1 MIQSCDKIEY
11 RNKNAINY
19 DKIDIARNINKK
31 SNKHDL
37 NYKIMKNFRVL
48 SSVLASALMMT
59 VMSCSSSDDLNGGG
73 PDNANDKSYL
83 AIRINNVGSVAGSR
97 AAGDYSDGTADENHI
112 ESVRFYFFNS
122 DGTPYIL
129 KNDGKST
136 GKNWLE
142 KNSDLNTE
150 NKQNPNVSMI
160 SNPLLVIEGNTGASP
175 AVMIAVINPNSLD
188 GDKLGDGAKTLDD
201 VKRTSI
207 FSRFYTTGNK
217 NFVMSNSVYVA
228 NGVEKCAS
236 IVTGFV
242 ATTADAAKSKPVDLY
257 VERVVAKVQPTIDAT
272 YTADDGRK
280 WTKIDGKDA
289 IKVGVYGTN
298 DIYAV
303 VDGWGVADENG
314 KAELVKQVNTA
325 WNDENLGISV
335 WTSPDYHRCFWTSS
349 VAFAAGTGAEGNAP
363 VNHSYKDFAARKL
376 TDCAYTL
383 PNAPTS
389 VNADP
394 YASTLTKMVL
404 ATHLVYKDGENYKP
418 AEICQYRG
426 QEYLHVNDVKTEVA
440 NNFADYYIKKGDTR
454 TKLQSSDIEF
464 TTDVTGI
471 KDYQVVA
478 TLRTLAAGESL
489 QKKTGTTEEASSYTD
504 VPKETFQNL
513 MNEEPAQIRKDG
525 KAYYFIPIRHLGTD
539 PKKLGY
545 YGIVR
550 NHVYSINIQNMYGF
564 GTPVFDPSKVIDPT
578 IPSNDATYL
587 AARINVLSWRVV
599 KYNADLDKTK

>member
-1 MIQSCDKIEY
+1 M
-11 RNKNAINY
+11 
-19 DKIDIARNINKK
+19 KK
-31 SNKHDL
+31 
-37 NYKIMKNFRVL
+37 FRVL

-73 PDNANDKSYL
+73 ADANDKSYL

-97 AAGDYSDGTADENHI
+97 AASDYADGTPDENYI
-112 ESVRFYFFNS
+112 KSVRFYFFNS
-122 DGTPYIL
+122 DGTPYML
-129 KNDGKST
+129 KKNGQST
-136 GKNWLE
+136 GVNWLE
-142 KNSDLNTE
+142 KTDELNTTD
-150 NKQNPNVSMI
+150 KQNPNVSMI

-175 AVMIAVINPNSLD
+175 AAMIAVINPTSLD
-188 GDKLGDGAKTLDD
+188 GDKLGNGAKTLDD
-201 VKRTSI
+201 VKRSSI
-207 FSRFYTTGNK
+207 YSTFYATGNK

-228 NGVEKCAS
+228 NGVEKCTS
-236 IVTGFV
+236 VVTGHV
-242 ATTADAAKSKPVDLY
+242 ATTADAAKNSPVDLY

-272 YTADDGRK
+272 YTAADGRK
-280 WTKIDGKDA
+280 WIEIDGKDA
-289 IKVGVYGTN
+289 IKVGTYATN

-314 KAELVKQVNTA
+314 KAELVKQVKTT
-325 WNDENLGISV
+325 WNDTNLGINV

-349 VAFAAGTGAEGNAP
+349 VAFAAGTEANAP
-363 VNHSYKDFAARKL
+363 VNHSYNDYAARKL

-389 VNADP
+389 VDTDP

-404 ATHLVYKDGENYKP
+404 AAHLVYKDGTVYKN

-426 QEYLHVNDVKTEVA
+426 QQYLHIDDLKKEVA
-440 NNFADYYIKKGDTR
+440 NNFADYYIKKNDGTR
-454 TKLQSSDIEF
+454 TKLQASDIEF
-464 TTDVTGI
+464 TTQAVDI

-478 TLRTLAAGESL
+478 TLRTLAADESL
-489 QKKTGTTEEASSYTD
+489 QKKTGTTEDESSYTD
-504 VPKETFQNL
+504 VTKEALQTL
-513 MNEEPAQIRKDG
+513 MNAEPAQIRKDG

-539 PKKLGY
+539 KTKVGY

-550 NHVYSINIQNMYGF
+550 NHVYSINIQNMFGF
-564 GTPVFDPSKVIDPT
+564 GTPVYDPAKTIDPT

>member
-1 MIQSCDKIEY
+1 M
-11 RNKNAINY
+11 
-19 DKIDIARNINKK
+19 KK
-31 SNKHDL
+31 
-37 NYKIMKNFRVL
+37 FRVL
-48 SSVLASALMMT
+48 SSVRASALMMT
-59 VMSCSSSDDLNGGG
+59 VMSCSSSDDLKGGG
-73 PDNANDKSYL
+73 ADANDKSYL

-129 KNDGKST
+129 KNNGQST

-207 FSRFYTTGNK
+207 FSQFYTTDNK
-217 NFVMSNSVYVA
+217 NFVMSNSVYVD

-236 IVTGFV
+236 IVTGHV
-242 ATTADAAKSKPVDLY
+242 ATDAATAKGNPVNLY
-257 VERVVAKVQPTIDAT
+257 VERVVAKVQPTINTGYKAT
-272 YTADDGRK
+272 DGRT
-280 WTKIDGKDA
+280 WIKIDGKDA
-289 IKVGVYGTN
+289 MKVGVYGTN

-314 KAELVKQVNTA
+314 KAELVKQVNTG
-325 WNDENLGISV
+325 WNDANLGINV

-349 VAFAAGTGAEGNAP
+349 VAFAVGGNAP
-363 VNHSYKDFAARKL
+363 VNHSYNDYAKRKL
-376 TDCAYTL
+376 TTCAYTL
-383 PNAPTS
+383 PNAPTEIES
-389 VNADP
+389 DP
-394 YASTLTKMVL
+394 YASTLTKMLL
-404 ATHLVYKDGENYKP
+404 ATHLVYKDGEDYKT

-426 QEYLHVNDVKTEVA
+426 QEYLHINDVKAEVA
-440 NNFADYYIKKGDTR
+440 KNFDAYYIKKGETR
-454 TKLQSSDIEF
+454 TKLQPSDIEF
-464 TTDVTGI
+464 TTKAAGI

-478 TLRTLAAGESL
+478 TLRTLNTGETL
-489 QKKTGTTEEASSYTD
+489 QKKVGTTEEASSSYTD
-504 VPKETFQNL
+504 VTKDDLQQL
-513 MNEEPAQIRKDG
+513 MNAEPAQIRKDG

-539 PKKLGY
+539 PKKVGY

-564 GTPVFDPSKVIDPT
+564 GTPVYDPDKVIDPT

>member
-1 MIQSCDKIEY
+1 MILSCDKIEY

-83 AIRINNVGSVAGSR
+83 SIRINNVGSVAGSR

-207 FSRFYTTGNK
+207 FSQFYTTGNK

-363 VNHSYKDFAARKL
+363 VNHSYNDFAARQL

-404 ATHLVYKDGENYKP
+404 ATHLVYKDGADYKP

-440 NNFADYYIKKGDTR
+440 NNFADYYIRKGDTR
-454 TKLQSSDIEF
+454 TKLQRSDIEF
-464 TTDVTGI
+464 TTKADGI

-478 TLRTLAAGESL
+478 TLRSLAADETL
-489 QKKTGTTEEASSYTD
+489 QKKTGTTEEASSYQD
-504 VPKETFQNL
+504 VTKETFQNS

>member
-1 MIQSCDKIEY
+1 M
-11 RNKNAINY
+11 
-19 DKIDIARNINKK
+19 KK
-31 SNKHDL
+31 
-37 NYKIMKNFRVL
+37 FRVL

-59 VMSCSSSDDLNGGG
+59 VMSCSSSDDLNDGGA
-73 PDNANDKSYL
+73 DANDKSYL

-97 AAGDYSDGTADENHI
+97 AASDYADGTADENHI

-129 KNDGKST
+129 KNNGQST

-142 KNSDLNTE
+142 KSSDLNTE

-207 FSRFYTTGNK
+207 FSQFYATGNK
-217 NFVMSNSVYVA
+217 DFVMSNSVYVA

-236 IVTGFV
+236 IVTGHV
-242 ATTADAAKSKPVDLY
+242 ATTAEAAKTSPVDLY

-272 YTADDGRK
+272 YTATDGRK
-280 WTKIDGKDA
+280 WTKINGQDA
-289 IKVGVYGTN
+289 MKVGVYGTN

-349 VAFAAGTGAEGNAP
+349 VAFAAGNGAEGNAP
-363 VNHSYKDFAARKL
+363 VNHTYADYAKRKL

-404 ATHLVYKDGENYKP
+404 AAHLVYKDGEDYKT

-426 QEYLHVNDVKTEVA
+426 QEYLHIADVKTEVA

-454 TKLQSSDIEF
+454 TKLQPSDIEF
-464 TTDVTGI
+464 TTKVTGI

-478 TLRTLAAGESL
+478 TLRTLAADESL
-489 QKKTGTTEEASSYTD
+489 QKKEGNTEEASSFKD
-504 VPKETFQNL
+504 VTKEDLQNS
-513 MNEEPAQIRKDG
+513 MNAEPAQIRKDG

-539 PKKLGY
+539 PTKVGY

-564 GTPVFDPSKVIDPT
+564 GTPVYDPTKVIDPT

>member
-1 MIQSCDKIEY
+1 M
-11 RNKNAINY
+11 
-19 DKIDIARNINKK
+19 KK
-31 SNKHDL
+31 
-37 NYKIMKNFRVL
+37 FRVL

-73 PDNANDKSYL
+73 ADANDKSYL

-97 AAGDYSDGTADENHI
+97 AAGDYADGTADENYI
-112 ESVRFYFFNS
+112 KSVRFYFFNS
-122 DGTPYIL
+122 DGTPYML
-129 KNDGKST
+129 KKNGQST
-136 GKNWLE
+136 GVNWLE
-142 KNSDLNTE
+142 MTDELNTTD
-150 NKQNPNVSMI
+150 KQNPNVSMI

-175 AVMIAVINPNSLD
+175 AAMIAVINPTSLD
-188 GDKLGDGAKTLDD
+188 GDKLGNGAKTLDD
-201 VKRTSI
+201 VKRSSI
-207 FSRFYTTGNK
+207 YSTFYATGNK

-228 NGVEKCAS
+228 NGEEKCTS
-236 IVTGFV
+236 VVTGHV
-242 ATTADAAKSKPVDLY
+242 ATTADAAKNSPVDLY

-272 YTADDGRK
+272 YTAADGRK
-280 WTKIDGKDA
+280 WIEIDGKDA
-289 IKVGVYGTN
+289 IKVGTYATN

-314 KAELVKQVNTA
+314 KAELVKQVKTT
-325 WNDENLGISV
+325 WNDTNLGINV

-349 VAFAAGTGAEGNAP
+349 VAFAAGTEANAP
-363 VNHSYKDFAARKL
+363 VNHSYNDYAARKL

-389 VNADP
+389 VDTDP

-404 ATHLVYKDGENYKP
+404 AAHLVYKDGTVYKN

-426 QEYLHVNDVKTEVA
+426 QQYLHIDDLKKEVA
-440 NNFADYYIKKGDTR
+440 NNFADYYIKKNDGTR
-454 TKLQSSDIEF
+454 TKLQASDIEF
-464 TTDVTGI
+464 TTQAVDI

-478 TLRTLAAGESL
+478 TLRTLAADESL
-489 QKKTGTTEEASSYTD
+489 QQKTGTTEDESSYTA
-504 VPKETFQNL
+504 VTKEALQTL
-513 MNEEPAQIRKDG
+513 MNAEPAQIRKDG
-525 KAYYFIPIRHLGTD
+525 KAYYFIPIRHLGKDKT
-539 PKKLGY
+539 KVGY

-550 NHVYSINIQNMYGF
+550 NHVYSINIQNMFGF
-564 GTPVFDPSKVIDPT
+564 GTPVYDPAKTIDPT

>member
-1 MIQSCDKIEY
+1 M
-11 RNKNAINY
+11 
-19 DKIDIARNINKK
+19 KK
-31 SNKHDL
+31 FT
-37 NYKIMKNFRVL
+37 ML
-48 SSVLASALMMT
+48 SSVLASALMLTM
-59 VMSCSSSDDLNGGG
+59 MSCSSSDDLNGGG
-73 PDNANDKSYL
+73 ADANDKSYL

-97 AAGDYSDGTADENHI
+97 AADDYAVGTADENHI

-129 KNDGKST
+129 KNDGQST

-142 KNSDLNTE
+142 KSDDLNTG
-150 NKQNPNVSMI
+150 NKDNPNVSMI

-175 AVMIAVINPNSLD
+175 AVMIAVINPKTLD
-188 GDKLGDGAKTLDD
+188 GDKFGDGAKTLDE

-207 FSRFYTTGNK
+207 FSQFYTTDNK
-217 NFVMSNSVYVA
+217 NFVMSNSTFVA

-236 IVTGFV
+236 VVTGHV
-242 ATTADAAKSKPVDLY
+242 ATDAKKATDNPVDLY

-272 YTADDGRK
+272 YATADGRK
-280 WTKIDGKDA
+280 WEKINGQDA
-289 IKVGVYGTN
+289 MKVGVYGNN

-303 VDGWGVADENG
+303 VDGWGVADEDG
-314 KAELVKQVNTA
+314 KAELVKQVDTK
-325 WNDENLGISV
+325 WNDEYLGISV
-335 WTSPDYHRCFWTSS
+335 WTSPDYNRCFWTSS
-349 VAFAAGTGAEGNAP
+349 VAFAAGTGAEGNVP
-363 VNHSYKDFAARKL
+363 VNHSYNDFANHKL

-404 ATHLVYKDGENYKP
+404 ATHLVYKDGADYKN

-426 QEYLHVNDVKTEVA
+426 QQYLHVEDVKTAVA

-454 TKLQSSDIEF
+454 TKLQPSDIDF
-464 TTDVTGI
+464 TTKATGI

-478 TLRTLAAGESL
+478 TLRTLAADETL

-504 VPKETFQNL
+504 VTNFQNL
-513 MNEEPAQIRKDG
+513 MNKETAQIRKDG

-539 PKKLGY
+539 PTKVGY

-564 GTPVFDPSKVIDPT
+564 GTPVYDPDKTIDPT

>member
-1 MIQSCDKIEY
+1 M
-11 RNKNAINY
+11 
-19 DKIDIARNINKK
+19 KK
-31 SNKHDL
+31 FT
-37 NYKIMKNFRVL
+37 ML
-48 SSVLASALMMT
+48 SSVLASALMLT
-59 VMSCSSSDDLNGGG
+59 VASCSSSDELNGGG
-73 PDNANDKSYL
+73 ADNANDKSYL
-83 AIRINNVGSVAGSR
+83 AIRINNVGSASGSR
-97 AAGDYSDGTADENHI
+97 AESDYEAGTADENHI

-122 DGTPYIL
+122 DGTPYML
-129 KNDGKST
+129 KNAGQST
-136 GKNWLE
+136 GKNWLD
-142 KNSDLNTE
+142 KSDDLNTE

-207 FSRFYTTGNK
+207 FSQFYTTGNK
-217 NFVMSNSVYVA
+217 NFVMSNSVFVA

-236 IVTGFV
+236 IVTGHV
-242 ATTADAAKSKPVDLY
+242 ATTADKARINPVDLY
-257 VERVVAKVQPTIDAT
+257 VERVVAKVQPTIDAN
-272 YTADDGRK
+272 YTATDGRK
-280 WTKIDGKDA
+280 WTKINGQDA
-289 IKVGVYGTN
+289 MKVGVYGTN

-314 KAELVKQVNTA
+314 KAELVKQVDTK
-325 WNDENLGISV
+325 WNDEYLGISV
-335 WTSPDYHRCFWTSS
+335 WTSPDYNRCFWTSS
-349 VAFAAGTGAEGNAP
+349 VAFAAGSAAEGNAP
-363 VNHSYKDFAARKL
+363 VNHTYADYAKRKL

-404 ATHLVYKDGENYKP
+404 ATHLVYKDGEDYKP

-426 QEYLHVNDVKTEVA
+426 QEYLHVDDVKTAVA

-454 TKLQSSDIEF
+454 TKLKPSDIEF
-464 TTDVTGI
+464 TTKATGI

-478 TLRTLAAGESL
+478 TLRTLAADETL
-489 QKKTGTTEEASSYTD
+489 QKKTGATEEASSYTD
-504 VPKETFQNL
+504 VNKDDFQKL
-513 MNEEPAQIRKDG
+513 MNAEPAQIRKDG

-539 PKKLGY
+539 PTKVGY

-550 NHVYSINIQNMYGF
+550 NHVYRINIQNMFGF
-564 GTPVFDPSKVIDPT
+564 GTPVYDPDKTIDPT

>member
-1 MIQSCDKIEY
+1 M
-11 RNKNAINY
+11 
-19 DKIDIARNINKK
+19 KK
-31 SNKHDL
+31 
-37 NYKIMKNFRVL
+37 FRVL

-73 PDNANDKSYL
+73 ADANDKSYL

-97 AAGDYSDGTADENHI
+97 ATTAEYENGTADENHI

-129 KNDGKST
+129 KKDGQST

-142 KNSDLNTE
+142 KSSDLNTE

-207 FSRFYTTGNK
+207 FSQFYATGNK
-217 NFVMSNSVYVA
+217 DFVMSNSVYVA

-257 VERVVAKVQPTIDAT
+257 VERVVAKVQPTIDANYAAT
-272 YTADDGRK
+272 DGRK
-280 WTKIDGKDA
+280 WTKIGGKDA
-289 IKVGVYGTN
+289 MKVGVYGTN

-303 VDGWGVADENG
+303 VDGWGVADEDG
-314 KAELVKQVNTA
+314 KAELVKQVDTK

-363 VNHSYKDFAARKL
+363 VNHSYNDYANRQL
-376 TDCAYTL
+376 TACAYTL
-383 PNAPTS
+383 PNAPTT
-389 VNADP
+389 VAPDP

-404 ATHLVYKDGENYKP
+404 ATHLVYKDGADYKP

-426 QEYLHVNDVKTEVA
+426 QEYLHIEDVKTEVA
-440 NNFADYYIKKGDTR
+440 NNFAEYYIKKGDTR
-454 TKLQSSDIEF
+454 TKLQPSDIEF
-464 TTDVTGI
+464 TTKAPNI

-478 TLRTLAAGESL
+478 TLRTLAADETL
-489 QKKTGTTEEASSYTD
+489 QKKTGTTEDASSFKNVT
-504 VPKETFQNL
+504 KEDFQNS
-513 MNEEPAQIRKDG
+513 MNAEPAQIRKGG

-539 PKKLGY
+539 PKKPGY

-564 GTPVFDPSKVIDPT
+564 GTPVYDPDKIIDPT

>member
-1 MIQSCDKIEY
+1 M
-11 RNKNAINY
+11 
-19 DKIDIARNINKK
+19 KK
-31 SNKHDL
+31 
-37 NYKIMKNFRVL
+37 FRVL

-59 VMSCSSSDDLNGGG
+59 VMSCSSSDDLNDGGA
-73 PDNANDKSYL
+73 DANDKSYL

-97 AAGDYSDGTADENHI
+97 AAAGDYSDGTADENHI

-207 FSRFYTTGNK
+207 FSKFYTTGNK

-289 IKVGVYGTN
+289 IKVGVYGIN

-314 KAELVKQVNTA
+314 KAELVKQVNTS

-335 WTSPDYHRCFWTSS
+335 WTSSDYHRCFWTSS

-363 VNHSYKDFAARKL
+363 VNHSYNDFAARKL

-404 ATHLVYKDGENYKP
+404 ATHLVYKDGADYKP

-426 QEYLHVNDVKTEVA
+426 QEYLHVEDVKTEVA

-464 TTDVTGI
+464 TTKAVSI

-478 TLRTLAAGESL
+478 TLRSLAADETL
-489 QKKTGTTEEASSYTD
+489 QKKTGTTEDASSYTD
-504 VPKETFQNL
+504 VTKETLQAE
-513 MNEEPAQIRKDG
+513 MNNEPAQIRKDG

>member
-1 MIQSCDKIEY
+1 M
-11 RNKNAINY
+11 
-19 DKIDIARNINKK
+19 KK
-31 SNKHDL
+31 
-37 NYKIMKNFRVL
+37 FRVL

-83 AIRINNVGSVAGSR
+83 AIRINNVGSASGSR
-97 AAGDYSDGTADENHI
+97 AESDYEAGTADENYI
-112 ESVRFYFFNS
+112 ESVRFYFFHA
-122 DGTPYIL
+122 DGTPYML
-129 KNDGKST
+129 KNAGQST

-150 NKQNPNVSMI
+150 NKENPNVSMI

-201 VKRTSI
+201 VKRSAV
-207 FSRFYTTGNK
+207 FSKFYTTGNK
-217 NFVMSNSVYVA
+217 NFVMSNSVFVA

-236 IVTGFV
+236 VVTGHV
-242 ATTADAAKSKPVDLY
+242 ATTADEAKKKPVEMF
-257 VERVVAKVQPTIDAT
+257 VERVVAKVQPTINAN
-272 YTADDGRK
+272 YTATDGRK

-289 IKVGVYGTN
+289 MKVGVYGTN

-303 VDGWGVADENG
+303 VDGWGVADEDG
-314 KAELVKQVNTA
+314 KAELVKQVNTT
-325 WNDENLGISV
+325 WNDENLGIRV

-349 VAFAAGTGAEGNAP
+349 VAFAAGTGAEGNPP
-363 VNHSYKDFAARKL
+363 VNHSYNDYAARKL

-383 PNAPTS
+383 PNAPIT
-389 VNADP
+389 VDLDP

-404 ATHLVYKDGENYKP
+404 VTHLVYKDGTDYKK

-426 QEYLHVNDVKTEVA
+426 QEYLHVDDVKTEVA
-440 NNFADYYIKKGDTR
+440 NSFADYYIKKGDTR
-454 TKLQSSDIEF
+454 IKLQPSDIDF
-464 TTDVTGI
+464 TTTATGI

-478 TLRTLAAGESL
+478 TLRTLAGDESL
-489 QKKTGTTEEASSYTD
+489 QKKTGTTEDASSYTD
-504 VPKETFQNL
+504 VTKEALQAE
-513 MNEEPAQIRKDG
+513 MNKEPAQIRKNG
-525 KAYYFIPIRHLGTD
+525 MAYYFIPIRHLGTD
-539 PKKLGY
+539 STKVGY

-550 NHVYSINIQNMYGF
+550 NHVYSINIQNMFGF
-564 GTPVFDPSKVIDPT
+564 GTPVYDPNKVIDPT

-599 KYNADLDKTK
+599 KYDADLDKTK

>member
-1 MIQSCDKIEY
+1 M
-11 RNKNAINY
+11 
-19 DKIDIARNINKK
+19 KK
-31 SNKHDL
+31 
-37 NYKIMKNFRVL
+37 FRVL

-73 PDNANDKSYL
+73 ADANDKSYL

-97 AAGDYSDGTADENHI
+97 AAAGDYSDGTADENHI

-129 KNDGKST
+129 KNNGQST

-175 AVMIAVINPNSLD
+175 AAMIAVINPNSLD

-207 FSRFYTTGNK
+207 YSQFYTTGNK
-217 NFVMSNSVYVA
+217 NFVMSNSVYVD

-236 IVTGFV
+236 IVTGHV
-242 ATTADAAKSKPVDLY
+242 ATDAAKAKNNPVDLF
-257 VERVVAKVQPTIDAT
+257 VERVVAKVQPTIDAN
-272 YTADDGRK
+272 YTASDGRK
-280 WTKIDGKDA
+280 WIKIGGKDA
-289 IKVGVYGTN
+289 MKVGVYGTN

-314 KAELVKQVNTA
+314 KAELVKQVNTG
-325 WNDENLGISV
+325 WNDANLGINV
-335 WTSPDYHRCFWTSS
+335 WTSPNYHRCFWTSS
-349 VAFAAGTGAEGNAP
+349 VAFAVGGNAP
-363 VNHSYKDFAARKL
+363 VNHSYNDYAKRQL
-376 TDCAYTL
+376 TTCAYTL
-383 PNAPTS
+383 PNAPTEIES
-389 VNADP
+389 DP
-394 YASTLTKMVL
+394 YASTLTKMLLV
-404 ATHLVYKDGENYKP
+404 THLVYKDGADYKP

-426 QEYLHVNDVKTEVA
+426 QEYLHINDVKAEVA
-440 NNFADYYIKKGDTR
+440 KNFDAYYIKKGETR
-454 TKLQSSDIEF
+454 TKLQPSDIEF
-464 TTDVTGI
+464 TTKAGI
-471 KDYQVVA
+471 KDYLVVA
-478 TLRTLAAGESL
+478 TLRSLAADESL
-489 QKKTGTTEEASSYTD
+489 QKKVGTTEEASSYTD
-504 VPKETFQNL
+504 VTKDDLQQL
-513 MNEEPAQIRKDG
+513 MNAEPAQIRKDG

-539 PKKLGY
+539 PTKVGY

>member
-1 MIQSCDKIEY
+1 M
-11 RNKNAINY
+11 
-19 DKIDIARNINKK
+19 KK
-31 SNKHDL
+31 FT
-37 NYKIMKNFRVL
+37 ML
-48 SSVLASALMMT
+48 SSVLASALMLT
-59 VMSCSSSDDLNGGG
+59 VASCSSEDVAGGDAQNGKG
-73 PDNANDKSYL
+73 ATSYL
-83 AIRINNVGSVAGSR
+83 AIRINNVGSASGSR
-97 AAGDYSDGTADENHI
+97 AESDYEAGTADENHI

-122 DGTPYIL
+122 DGTPYML
-129 KNDGKST
+129 KNAGQSK
-136 GKNWLE
+136 GKNWLD
-142 KNSDLNTE
+142 KSDDLNTE

-188 GDKLGDGAKTLDD
+188 GDKLGNGAKTLDD
-201 VKRTSI
+201 VKRSSI
-207 FSRFYTTGNK
+207 FSQFYTTGNK
-217 NFVMSNSVYVA
+217 NFVMSNSVFVA

-236 IVTGFV
+236 IVTGHV
-242 ATTADAAKSKPVDLY
+242 ATTADKARTNPVDLY
-257 VERVVAKVQPTIDAT
+257 VERVVAKVQPTIDAN
-272 YTADDGRK
+272 YTATDGRK
-280 WTKIDGKDA
+280 WTKIGGKDA

-314 KAELVKQVNTA
+314 KAELVKQVNTS

-349 VAFAAGTGAEGNAP
+349 VAFAAGGADGNIP
-363 VNHSYKDFAARKL
+363 VNHTYNDYAARKL

-383 PNAPTS
+383 PNVPTS

-404 ATHLVYKDGENYKP
+404 ATHLVYKDGEDYKP
-418 AEICQYRG
+418 AEICRYRG
-426 QEYLHVNDVKTEVA
+426 QQYLHVEDVKTEVA

-454 TKLQSSDIEF
+454 TKLKPSDIDF
-464 TTDVTGI
+464 TTKATDI

-478 TLRTLAAGESL
+478 TLRTLAADETL
-489 QKKTGTTEEASSYTD
+489 QKKTGATEEASSYTD
-504 VPKETFQNL
+504 VNKDDFQKL
-513 MNEEPAQIRKDG
+513 MNAEPAQIRKDG

-539 PKKLGY
+539 PKKVGY

-550 NHVYSINIQNMYGF
+550 NHVYSINIQNMFGF
-564 GTPVFDPSKVIDPT
+564 GTPVYAPSKVIDPT

-599 KYNADLDKTK
+599 KYPADLDKTK

>member
-1 MIQSCDKIEY
+1 M
-11 RNKNAINY
+11 
-19 DKIDIARNINKK
+19 KK
-31 SNKHDL
+31 FT
-37 NYKIMKNFRVL
+37 ML
-48 SSVLASALMMT
+48 SFVLASALMMT
-59 VMSCSSSDDLNGGG
+59 MMSCSSSDDLNGGG
-73 PDNANDKSYL
+73 ADANDKSYL

-97 AAGDYSDGTADENHI
+97 AADDYAVGTADENHI

-129 KNDGKST
+129 KNDGQST

-142 KNSDLNTE
+142 KSDDLNTG
-150 NKQNPNVSMI
+150 NKDNPNVSMI

-175 AVMIAVINPNSLD
+175 AVMIAVINPKSLD
-188 GDKLGDGAKTLDD
+188 GDQLGDGAKTLDD

-207 FSRFYTTGNK
+207 FSKFYATGNK
-217 NFVMSNSVYVA
+217 NFVMSNSTFVA

-236 IVTGFV
+236 VVTGHV
-242 ATTADAAKSKPVDLY
+242 ATDAVAATGNPVDLY

-272 YTADDGRK
+272 YATADGRK
-280 WTKIDGKDA
+280 WEKINGQDA
-289 IKVGVYGTN
+289 MKVGVYGAN

-314 KAELVKQVNTA
+314 KAELVKQVDTK
-325 WNDENLGISV
+325 WNDEYLGISV
-335 WTSPDYHRCFWTSS
+335 WTSPDYNRCFWTSS
-349 VAFAAGTGAEGNAP
+349 VAFAAGTGAEGNVP
-363 VNHSYKDFAARKL
+363 VNHPYKDFAARKL

-389 VNADP
+389 VVSDP

-404 ATHLVYKDGENYKP
+404 ATHLVYKDGADYKP

-426 QEYLHVNDVKTEVA
+426 QEYLHIEDVKTEVA
-440 NNFADYYIKKGDTR
+440 NNFADYYIMKGETR
-454 TKLQSSDIEF
+454 TKLQPSDIEF
-464 TTDVTGI
+464 TTKDGI

-478 TLRTLAAGESL
+478 TLRSLAADETL
-489 QKKTGTTEEASSYTD
+489 QKKTGTTEEASSYQNVD
-504 VPKETFQNL
+504 KETLQNL
-513 MNEEPAQIRKDG
+513 MNGNPAQIRKDG
-525 KAYYFIPIRHLGTD
+525 MAYYYVPIRHLGTD

-564 GTPVFDPSKVIDPT
+564 GTPVFDPTKVIDPT

>member
-1 MIQSCDKIEY
+1 M
-11 RNKNAINY
+11 
-19 DKIDIARNINKK
+19 KK
-31 SNKHDL
+31 
-37 NYKIMKNFRVL
+37 FRVL

-73 PDNANDKSYL
+73 ADANDKSYL

-97 AAGDYSDGTADENHI
+97 ATTAEYENGTADENHI

-129 KNDGKST
+129 KNNGQST

-142 KNSDLNTE
+142 KNSELNTE

-207 FSRFYTTGNK
+207 FSQFCTTDYK
-217 NFVMSNSVYVA
+217 NFVMSNSTFVA

-236 IVTGFV
+236 VVTGHV
-242 ATTADAAKSKPVDLY
+242 ATTADDAKKSPVDLY

-272 YTADDGRK
+272 YATADGRK
-280 WTKIDGKDA
+280 WEKINGQDA
-289 IKVGVYGTN
+289 MKVGVYGTN

-314 KAELVKQVNTA
+314 KAELVKQVDTK
-325 WNDENLGISV
+325 WNDEYLGISV
-335 WTSPDYHRCFWTSS
+335 WTSPDYNRCFWTSS
-349 VAFAAGTGAEGNAP
+349 VAFAAGTGAEGNVP
-363 VNHSYKDFAARKL
+363 VNHSYNDFANRKL

-404 ATHLVYKDGENYKP
+404 ATHLVYKDGENYKN

-426 QEYLHVNDVKTEVA
+426 QEYLHVEDVKTEVA

-454 TKLQSSDIEF
+454 TKLKPSDIDF
-464 TTDVTGI
+464 TTKVTGI

-478 TLRTLAAGESL
+478 TLRSLAADETL
-489 QKKTGTTEEASSYTD
+489 QKKTGTTEEASSYQN
-504 VPKETFQNL
+504 VNKEDLQNL
-513 MNEEPAQIRKDG
+513 MNTEPAQIRKDG
-525 KAYYFIPIRHLGTD
+525 MAYYFIPIRHLGTE
-539 PKKLGY
+539 PTKLGY

-564 GTPVFDPSKVIDPT
+564 GTPVYDPDKTIDPT

>member
-1 MIQSCDKIEY
+1 M
-11 RNKNAINY
+11 
-19 DKIDIARNINKK
+19 KK
-31 SNKHDL
+31 
-37 NYKIMKNFRVL
+37 FRVL

-73 PDNANDKSYL
+73 ADANDKSYL

-97 AAGDYSDGTADENHI
+97 AASDYADGTEDENHI

-129 KNDGKST
+129 KNNGQST

-142 KNSDLNTE
+142 KSSDLNTE

-175 AVMIAVINPNSLD
+175 AVMIAVINPNSLN
-188 GDKLGDGAKTLDD
+188 GDKLGDGAMTLDD
-201 VKRTSI
+201 VKRTAI
-207 FSRFYTTGNK
+207 FTQFYAAGNK

-236 IVTGFV
+236 IVTGHV
-242 ATTADAAKSKPVDLY
+242 ATTAEAAKTSPVDLY

-272 YTADDGRK
+272 YTATDGRK
-280 WTKIDGKDA
+280 WTKINGQDA
-289 IKVGVYGTN
+289 MKVGVYGTN

-363 VNHSYKDFAARKL
+363 VNHSYNDFAGRKL

-404 ATHLVYKDGENYKP
+404 AAHLVYKDGEDYKT

-426 QEYLHVNDVKTEVA
+426 QEYLHIADVKTEVA

-454 TKLQSSDIEF
+454 TKLKPSDIDF
-464 TTDVTGI
+464 TTKVTSI

-478 TLRTLAAGESL
+478 TLRSLAADETL
-489 QKKTGTTEEASSYTD
+489 QKKTGTTEEASSYQD
-504 VPKETFQNL
+504 VNKEDLQNS
-513 MNEEPAQIRKDG
+513 MNEEPAQIRKG
-525 KAYYFIPIRHLGTD
+525 GMAYYFIPIRHLGTD
-539 PKKLGY
+539 PTKLGY

-564 GTPVFDPSKVIDPT
+564 GTPVYDPTKVIDPT

>member
-1 MIQSCDKIEY
+1 M
-11 RNKNAINY
+11 
-19 DKIDIARNINKK
+19 KK
-31 SNKHDL
+31 
-37 NYKIMKNFRVL
+37 FTVL

-59 VMSCSSSDDLNGGG
+59 MMSCSSSDDLNGGG
-73 PDNANDKSYL
+73 ADANDKSYL

-97 AAGDYSDGTADENHI
+97 AATDYSDGTTDENHI

-129 KNDGKST
+129 KNNGQST

-175 AVMIAVINPNSLD
+175 AVMIAVINPKTLD
-188 GDKLGDGAKTLDD
+188 GDKLGDGAKTLDE

-207 FSRFYTTGNK
+207 FSQFYTTDNK
-217 NFVMSNSVYVA
+217 NFVMSNSTFVA

-236 IVTGFV
+236 VVTGHV
-242 ATTADAAKSKPVDLY
+242 ATDAKKATDNPVDLY

-272 YTADDGRK
+272 YATADGRK
-280 WTKIDGKDA
+280 WEKINGQDA
-289 IKVGVYGTN
+289 MKVGVYGNN

-303 VDGWGVADENG
+303 VDGWGVADEDG
-314 KAELVKQVNTA
+314 KAELVKQVDTK
-325 WNDENLGISV
+325 WNDEYLGISV
-335 WTSPDYHRCFWTSS
+335 WTSPDYNRCFWTSS
-349 VAFAAGTGAEGNAP
+349 VAFAAGTGAEGNVP
-363 VNHSYKDFAARKL
+363 VNHSYNDFANHKL

-404 ATHLVYKDGENYKP
+404 ATHLVYKDGADYKN

-426 QEYLHVNDVKTEVA
+426 QQYLHVEDVKTAVA

-454 TKLQSSDIEF
+454 TKLQPSDIDF
-464 TTDVTGI
+464 TTKATGI

-478 TLRTLAAGESL
+478 TLRTLAADETL

-504 VPKETFQNL
+504 VTNFQNL
-513 MNEEPAQIRKDG
+513 MNKETAQIRKDG

-539 PKKLGY
+539 PTKVGY

-564 GTPVFDPSKVIDPT
+564 GTPVYDPDKTIDPT

>member
-1 MIQSCDKIEY
+1 
-11 RNKNAINY
+11 
-19 DKIDIARNINKK
+19 
-31 SNKHDL
+31 
-37 NYKIMKNFRVL
+37 MKNFRVL
-48 SSVLASALMMT
+48 SSLLASALMMT
-59 VMSCSSSDDLNGGG
+59 VMSCSSSDDLNGGSA
-73 PDNANDKSYL
+73 DANDKSYL

-97 AAGDYSDGTADENHI
+97 AASDYSDGTADENHI

-122 DGTPYIL
+122 DGSPYIL
-129 KNDGKST
+129 KNNGQST

-142 KNSDLNTE
+142 KSEDLNTG
-150 NKQNPNVSMI
+150 NKNDPNVSMI

-188 GDKLGDGAKTLDD
+188 GNKLGDGAKTLDD

-207 FSRFYTTGNK
+207 FSQFCTTDYK
-217 NFVMSNSVYVA
+217 NFVMSNSTFVA

-236 IVTGFV
+236 VVTGHV
-242 ATTADAAKSKPVDLY
+242 ATTADDAKKSPVDLY

-272 YTADDGRK
+272 YATADGRK
-280 WTKIDGKDA
+280 WEKINGQDA
-289 IKVGVYGTN
+289 MKVGVYGTN

-314 KAELVKQVNTA
+314 KAELVKQVDTK
-325 WNDENLGISV
+325 WNDEYLGISV
-335 WTSPDYHRCFWTSS
+335 WTSPDYNRCFWTSS
-349 VAFAAGTGAEGNAP
+349 VAFAAGTGAEGNVP
-363 VNHSYKDFAARKL
+363 VNHSYNDYAKRKL

-426 QEYLHVNDVKTEVA
+426 QEYLHVEDVKTEVA
-440 NNFADYYIKKGDTR
+440 NNFSDYYIKKGDTR
-454 TKLQSSDIEF
+454 TKLKPSDIDF
-464 TTDVTGI
+464 TTKVTGI

-478 TLRTLAAGESL
+478 TLRSLAADETL
-489 QKKTGTTEEASSYTD
+489 QKKEGNTEDASSFKD
-504 VPKETFQNL
+504 VTKADLQTL
-513 MNEEPAQIRKDG
+513 MNDEPAQIRKDG

-564 GTPVFDPSKVIDPT
+564 GTPVYDPGKVIDPT

-599 KYNADLDKTK
+599 KYDANLDKTK

>member
-1 MIQSCDKIEY
+1 M
-11 RNKNAINY
+11 
-19 DKIDIARNINKK
+19 KK
-31 SNKHDL
+31 
-37 NYKIMKNFRVL
+37 FRVL

-59 VMSCSSSDDLNGGG
+59 VMSCSSSDDLNGGSA
-73 PDNANDKSYL
+73 DANDKSYL

-129 KNDGKST
+129 KNNGQST

-150 NKQNPNVSMI
+150 NKQNPNVSVI

-188 GDKLGDGAKTLDD
+188 GNKLGDGAKTLYD

-207 FSRFYTTGNK
+207 FSQFYTTDYK
-217 NFVMSNSVYVA
+217 NFVMSNSTFVA

-236 IVTGFV
+236 IVTGHV
-242 ATTADAAKSKPVDLY
+242 ATDAVTAKGNPVNLY
-257 VERVVAKVQPTIDAT
+257 VERVVAKVQPTIDANYAAT
-272 YTADDGRK
+272 DGRK
-280 WTKIDGKDA
+280 WEKIDGKDA
-289 IKVGVYGTN
+289 MKVGVYGNN

-314 KAELVKQVNTA
+314 KAELVKQVETS
-325 WNDENLGISV
+325 WNDENLGINV
-335 WTSPDYHRCFWTSS
+335 WTSPDYNRCFWTSS
-349 VAFAAGTGAEGNAP
+349 VPFAAGGADGNKP
-363 VNHSYKDFAARKL
+363 VNHTYNDYAKRQL

-383 PNAPTS
+383 PNAPVT
-389 VNADP
+389 VDPDP

-404 ATHLVYKDGENYKP
+404 ATHLVYKDGENYKN

-426 QEYLHVNDVKTEVA
+426 QEYLHVEDVKTEVA
-440 NNFADYYIKKGDTR
+440 NNFADIYIKKGDTR
-454 TKLQSSDIEF
+454 TKLQPSDIEF
-464 TTDVTGI
+464 TTKATGI

-478 TLRTLAAGESL
+478 TLRSLTADETL
-489 QKKTGTTEEASSYTD
+489 QKKVGTTEEASSYQT
-504 VPKETFQNL
+504 VTKEDLQNS

-539 PKKLGY
+539 PTKVGY

-564 GTPVFDPSKVIDPT
+564 GTPVYDPDKTIDPT

>member
-1 MIQSCDKIEY
+1 M
-11 RNKNAINY
+11 
-19 DKIDIARNINKK
+19 KK
-31 SNKHDL
+31 FT
-37 NYKIMKNFRVL
+37 ML

-59 VMSCSSSDDLNGGG
+59 MMSCSSSDDLNGGG
-73 PDNANDKSYL
+73 ADANNKSYL

-97 AAGDYSDGTADENHI
+97 AATDYSDGTTDENHI

-129 KNDGKST
+129 KNNGQST

-175 AVMIAVINPNSLD
+175 AVMIAVINPKTLD
-188 GDKLGDGAKTLDD
+188 GDKLGDGAKTLDE

-207 FSRFYTTGNK
+207 FSQFYTTDNK
-217 NFVMSNSVYVA
+217 NFVMSNSTFVA

-236 IVTGFV
+236 VVTGHV
-242 ATTADAAKSKPVDLY
+242 ATDAKKATDNPVDLY

-272 YTADDGRK
+272 YATADGRK
-280 WTKIDGKDA
+280 WEKINGQDA
-289 IKVGVYGTN
+289 MKVGVYGNN

-303 VDGWGVADENG
+303 VDGWGVADEDG
-314 KAELVKQVNTA
+314 KAELVKQVDTK
-325 WNDENLGISV
+325 WNDEYLGISV
-335 WTSPDYHRCFWTSS
+335 WTSPDYNRCFWTSS
-349 VAFAAGTGAEGNAP
+349 VAFAAGTGAEGNVP
-363 VNHSYKDFAARKL
+363 VNHSYNDFANHKL

-404 ATHLVYKDGENYKP
+404 ATHLVYKDGADYKN

-426 QEYLHVNDVKTEVA
+426 QQYLHVEDVKTAVA

-454 TKLQSSDIEF
+454 TKLQPSDIDF
-464 TTDVTGI
+464 TTKATGI

-478 TLRTLAAGESL
+478 TLRTLAADETL

-504 VPKETFQNL
+504 VTNFQNL
-513 MNEEPAQIRKDG
+513 MNKETAQIRKDG

-539 PKKLGY
+539 PTKVGY

-564 GTPVFDPSKVIDPT
+564 GTPVYDPDKTIDPT

>member
-1 MIQSCDKIEY
+1 M
-11 RNKNAINY
+11 
-19 DKIDIARNINKK
+19 KK
-31 SNKHDL
+31 FT
-37 NYKIMKNFRVL
+37 ML
-48 SSVLASALMMT
+48 SFVLASALMMT
-59 VMSCSSSDDLNGGG
+59 MMSCSSSDDLNGGG
-73 PDNANDKSYL
+73 ADANDKSYL

-97 AAGDYSDGTADENHI
+97 AADDYAVGTADENHI

-129 KNDGKST
+129 KNDGQST

-142 KNSDLNTE
+142 KSDDLNTE

-175 AVMIAVINPNSLD
+175 AVMIAVINPKTLD
-188 GDKLGDGAKTLDD
+188 GDKLGDGAKTLDE
-201 VKRTSI
+201 VKCTSI
-207 FSRFYTTGNK
+207 FSQFYTTDNK
-217 NFVMSNSVYVA
+217 NFVMSNSTFVA

-236 IVTGFV
+236 VVTGHV
-242 ATTADAAKSKPVDLY
+242 ATDAKKATDNPVDLY

-272 YTADDGRK
+272 YATADGRK
-280 WTKIDGKDA
+280 WEKINGQDA
-289 IKVGVYGTN
+289 MKVGVYGNN

-303 VDGWGVADENG
+303 VDGWGVADEDG
-314 KAELVKQVNTA
+314 KAELVKQVDTK
-325 WNDENLGISV
+325 WNDEYLGISV
-335 WTSPDYHRCFWTSS
+335 WTSPDYNRCFWTSS
-349 VAFAAGTGAEGNAP
+349 VAFAAGTGAEGNVP
-363 VNHSYKDFAARKL
+363 VNHSYNDFANHKL

-404 ATHLVYKDGENYKP
+404 ATHLVYKDGADYKN

-426 QEYLHVNDVKTEVA
+426 QQYLHVEDVKTAVA

-454 TKLQSSDIEF
+454 TKLQPSDIDF
-464 TTDVTGI
+464 TTKATGI

-478 TLRTLAAGESL
+478 TLRTLAADETL

-504 VPKETFQNL
+504 VTNFQNL
-513 MNEEPAQIRKDG
+513 MNKETAQIRKDG

-539 PKKLGY
+539 PTKVGY

-564 GTPVFDPSKVIDPT
+564 GTPVYDPDKTIDPT

>member
-19 DKIDIARNINKK
+19 DKVDIARNINKK
-31 SNKHDL
+31 SNKYNL
-37 NYKIMKNFRVL
+37 NYKIMTKFRVL
-48 SSVLASALMMT
+48 SSVLASALMVT
-59 VMSCSSSDDLNGGG
+59 VMSCSSSDDLNGGSV
-73 PDNANDKSYL
+73 DANDKSYL

-129 KNDGKST
+129 KNNGQST

-142 KNSDLNTE
+142 KNSNLNTE

-207 FSRFYTTGNK
+207 FSQFYATGNK
-217 NFVMSNSVYVA
+217 DFVMSNSVYVA

-236 IVTGFV
+236 IVTGHV
-242 ATTADAAKSKPVDLY
+242 ATDAVTAKGNPVDLY
-257 VERVVAKVQPTIDAT
+257 VERVVAKVQPTIDAN
-272 YTADDGRK
+272 YTAADGRK
-280 WTKIDGKDA
+280 WEKINGQDA
-289 IKVGVYGTN
+289 MKVGVYGTN

-349 VAFAAGTGAEGNAP
+349 VAFAAGNGAEGNAP
-363 VNHSYKDFAARKL
+363 VNHTYADYAKRKL

-404 ATHLVYKDGENYKP
+404 ATHLVYKDGTDYKP

-426 QEYLHVNDVKTEVA
+426 QEYLHIEDVKTEVA

-454 TKLQSSDIEF
+454 TKLKPSDIDF
-464 TTDVTGI
+464 TTKVTSI

-478 TLRTLAAGESL
+478 TLRSLAADETL
-489 QKKTGTTEEASSYTD
+489 QKKTGTTEEASSYQD
-504 VPKETFQNL
+504 VNKEDLQNS
-513 MNEEPAQIRKDG
+513 MNEEPAQIRKG
-525 KAYYFIPIRHLGTD
+525 GMAYYFIPIRHLGTD
-539 PKKLGY
+539 PTKLGY

-564 GTPVFDPSKVIDPT
+564 GTPVYDPDKTIDPT

>member
-1 MIQSCDKIEY
+1 M
-11 RNKNAINY
+11 
-19 DKIDIARNINKK
+19 KK
-31 SNKHDL
+31 FT
-37 NYKIMKNFRVL
+37 ML
-48 SSVLASALMMT
+48 SSVLASALMLT
-59 VMSCSSSDDLNGGG
+59 VASCSSSDELNGGG
-73 PDNANDKSYL
+73 ADNANDKSYL
-83 AIRINNVGSVAGSR
+83 AIRINNVGSASGSR
-97 AAGDYSDGTADENHI
+97 AESDYEAGTADENHI

-122 DGTPYIL
+122 DGTPYML
-129 KNDGKST
+129 KNAGQST
-136 GKNWLE
+136 GKNWLD
-142 KNSDLNTE
+142 KSDDLNTE

-207 FSRFYTTGNK
+207 FSQFYTTGNK
-217 NFVMSNSVYVA
+217 NFVMSNSVFVA

-236 IVTGFV
+236 IVTGHV
-242 ATTADAAKSKPVDLY
+242 ATTTDKARINPVDLY
-257 VERVVAKVQPTIDAT
+257 VERVVAKVQPTIDAN
-272 YTADDGRK
+272 YTATDGRK
-280 WTKIDGKDA
+280 WTKINGQDA
-289 IKVGVYGTN
+289 MKVGVYGTN

-314 KAELVKQVNTA
+314 KAELVKQVDTK
-325 WNDENLGISV
+325 WNDEYLGISV
-335 WTSPDYHRCFWTSS
+335 WTSPDYNRCFWTSS
-349 VAFAAGTGAEGNAP
+349 VAFAAGSAAEGNAP
-363 VNHSYKDFAARKL
+363 VNHTYADYAKRKL

-404 ATHLVYKDGENYKP
+404 ATHLVYKDGEDYKP

-426 QEYLHVNDVKTEVA
+426 QEYLHVDDVKTAVA

-454 TKLQSSDIEF
+454 TKLKPSDIEF
-464 TTDVTGI
+464 TTKATGI

-478 TLRTLAAGESL
+478 TLRTLAADESL
-489 QKKTGTTEEASSYTD
+489 QEKTGTTEEASSYTD
-504 VPKETFQNL
+504 VTKDALQTL
-513 MNEEPAQIRKDG
+513 MNAEPAQIRKDG

-539 PKKLGY
+539 PTKVGY

-550 NHVYSINIQNMYGF
+550 NHVYRINIQNMFGF
-564 GTPVFDPSKVIDPT
+564 GTPVYDPSKVIDPT

>member
-1 MIQSCDKIEY
+1 M
-11 RNKNAINY
+11 
-19 DKIDIARNINKK
+19 KK
-31 SNKHDL
+31 
-37 NYKIMKNFRVL
+37 FRVL
-48 SSVLASALMMT
+48 SSVLVSALMMT
-59 VMSCSSSDDLNGGG
+59 VMSCSSSDDLNDGG
-73 PDNANDKSYL
+73 PDANDKSYL
-83 AIRINNVGSVAGSR
+83 SIRINNVGSVAGSR

-112 ESVRFYFFNS
+112 ESVRFYFFHS
-122 DGTPYIL
+122 DGTPYML

-175 AVMIAVINPNSLD
+175 AAMIAVINPNSLD
-188 GDKLGDGAKTLDD
+188 GDKLGDGAKSLDD
-201 VKRTSI
+201 VKRSSI
-207 FSRFYTTGNK
+207 FSKFYTTGNK

-236 IVTGFV
+236 IVTGYV

-280 WTKIDGKDA
+280 WIKIDGKDA
-289 IKVGVYGTN
+289 IKVGVYGFN

-314 KAELVKQVNTA
+314 KAALVKQVKTA

-349 VAFAAGTGAEGNAP
+349 VAFAAGTGAEGNVP
-363 VNHSYKDFAARKL
+363 VNHSYNDFAARKL

-389 VNADP
+389 VDADP

-404 ATHLVYKDGENYKP
+404 ATHLVYKDGADYKL

-426 QEYLHVNDVKTEVA
+426 QAYLHVEDVKKEVA

-464 TTDVTGI
+464 TTQADGI

-478 TLRTLAAGESL
+478 TLRSLAAGETL
-489 QKKTGTTEEASSYTD
+489 QKKTGTTEEASSYQD
-504 VPKETFQNL
+504 VTRETLQNL
-513 MNEEPAQIRKDG
+513 MNGEPAQIRKDG

-564 GTPVFDPSKVIDPT
+564 GTPVFDPSKVIVPT

-599 KYNADLDKTK
+599 KYDADLDKTK

>member
-1 MIQSCDKIEY
+1 M
-11 RNKNAINY
+11 
-19 DKIDIARNINKK
+19 KK
-31 SNKHDL
+31 
-37 NYKIMKNFRVL
+37 FRVL

-59 VMSCSSSDDLNGGG
+59 VMSCSSSDDLKGGG
-73 PDNANDKSYL
+73 ADANDKSYL

-129 KNDGKST
+129 KENGQST

-142 KNSDLNTE
+142 KSDNLNTG
-150 NKQNPNVSMI
+150 NKDNPNVSMI

-175 AVMIAVINPNSLD
+175 AVMIAVINPKSLD
-188 GDKLGDGAKTLDD
+188 GDKLGNGAKTLDD

-207 FSRFYTTGNK
+207 FSQFYTTDKK
-217 NFVMSNSVYVA
+217 NFVMSNSVYVD
-228 NGVEKCAS
+228 NGVEKCTS
-236 IVTGFV
+236 IVTGHV
-242 ATTADAAKSKPVDLY
+242 ATDPDKAKDDPVDLY
-257 VERVVAKVQPTIDAT
+257 VERVVAKVQPTIDAN
-272 YTADDGRK
+272 YAAADGRK
-280 WTKIDGKDA
+280 WEKINGKDA
-289 IKVGVYGTN
+289 MKVGVYGTN

-303 VDGWGVADENG
+303 VDGWGVADEDG
-314 KAELVKQVNTA
+314 KAELVKQVKTD
-325 WNDENLGISV
+325 WTDTSLGIEV
-335 WTSPDYHRCFWTSS
+335 WTTPNYHRCFWTSS
-349 VAFAAGTGAEGNAP
+349 VAFAAGINGAEGNVP
-363 VNHSYKDFAARKL
+363 VNHSYNKFAARKL

-389 VNADP
+389 VNTDP

-404 ATHLVYKDGENYKP
+404 ATHLVYKDGSDYKP

-426 QEYLHVNDVKTEVA
+426 QEYLHIADVKTEVA

-454 TKLQSSDIEF
+454 TKLKPSDIDF
-464 TTDVTGI
+464 TTKVTGI

-478 TLRTLAAGESL
+478 TLRSLAADETL
-489 QKKTGTTEEASSYTD
+489 QKKTGTTEEASSYQN
-504 VPKETFQNL
+504 VNKEDLQNL
-513 MNEEPAQIRKDG
+513 MNTEPAQIRKDG
-525 KAYYFIPIRHLGTD
+525 MAYYFIPIRHLGTD
-539 PKKLGY
+539 PTKLGY

-564 GTPVFDPSKVIDPT
+564 GTPVYDPDKTIDPT

>member
-1 MIQSCDKIEY
+1 M
-11 RNKNAINY
+11 
-19 DKIDIARNINKK
+19 KK
-31 SNKHDL
+31 
-37 NYKIMKNFRVL
+37 FRVL

-59 VMSCSSSDDLNGGG
+59 VMSCSSSDDLKGGG
-73 PDNANDKSYL
+73 ADANDKSYL

-97 AAGDYSDGTADENHI
+97 AAGDYSDGTAGENHI

-129 KNDGKST
+129 KNNGQST

-160 SNPLLVIEGNTGASP
+160 SNPLLVIEGNTGALP
-175 AVMIAVINPNSLD
+175 AAMIAVINPNSLD

-207 FSRFYTTGNK
+207 YSQFYTTDNK
-217 NFVMSNSVYVA
+217 NFVMSNSVYVD

-236 IVTGFV
+236 IVTGHV
-242 ATTADAAKSKPVDLY
+242 ATDAAKAKNNPVDLF
-257 VERVVAKVQPTIDAT
+257 VERVVAKVQPTIDAN
-272 YTADDGRK
+272 YTASDGRK
-280 WTKIDGKDA
+280 WIKIGGKDA
-289 IKVGVYGTN
+289 MKVGVYGTN

-314 KAELVKQVNTA
+314 KAELVKQVNTG
-325 WNDENLGISV
+325 WNDANLGINV
-335 WTSPDYHRCFWTSS
+335 WTSPNYHRCFWTSS
-349 VAFAAGTGAEGNAP
+349 VAFAVGGNAP
-363 VNHSYKDFAARKL
+363 VNHSYNDYAKRQL
-376 TDCAYTL
+376 TTCAYTL
-383 PNAPTS
+383 PNAPTEIES
-389 VNADP
+389 DP
-394 YASTLTKMVL
+394 YASTLTKMLL
-404 ATHLVYKDGENYKP
+404 ATHLVYKDGEDYKP

-426 QEYLHVNDVKTEVA
+426 QEYLHINDVKAEVA
-440 NNFADYYIKKGDTR
+440 KNFDAYYIKKGETR
-454 TKLQSSDIEF
+454 TKLQPSDIEF
-464 TTDVTGI
+464 TTKAGI
-471 KDYQVVA
+471 KDYLVVA
-478 TLRTLAAGESL
+478 TLRSLAEDERL
-489 QKKTGTTEEASSYTD
+489 QKKVGTTEEASSYTYVTKD
-504 VPKETFQNL
+504 ELQQL
-513 MNEEPAQIRKDG
+513 MNAEPAQIRKDG

-539 PKKLGY
+539 PTKVGY

-564 GTPVFDPSKVIDPT
+564 GTPVFDPTKVIDPT

>member
-1 MIQSCDKIEY
+1 M
-11 RNKNAINY
+11 
-19 DKIDIARNINKK
+19 KK
-31 SNKHDL
+31 
-37 NYKIMKNFRVL
+37 FTVL

-59 VMSCSSSDDLNGGG
+59 MMSCSSSDDLNGGG
-73 PDNANDKSYL
+73 ADANDKSYL

-97 AAGDYSDGTADENHI
+97 AATDYSDGTTDENHI

-129 KNDGKST
+129 KNNGQST

-142 KNSDLNTE
+142 KTETDGLNTGD
-150 NKQNPNVSMI
+150 KQNPNVSMI

-175 AVMIAVINPNSLD
+175 AVMIAVINPKTLD
-188 GDKLGDGAKTLDD
+188 GDKLGNGAKTLDE

-207 FSRFYTTGNK
+207 FSQFYTTDNK
-217 NFVMSNSVYVA
+217 NFVMSNSTFVA

-236 IVTGFV
+236 VVTGHV
-242 ATTADAAKSKPVDLY
+242 ATDAKKATDNPVDLY

-272 YTADDGRK
+272 YATADGRK
-280 WTKIDGKDA
+280 WEKINGQDA
-289 IKVGVYGTN
+289 MKVGVYGNN

-303 VDGWGVADENG
+303 VDGWGVADEDG
-314 KAELVKQVNTA
+314 KAELVKQVDTK
-325 WNDENLGISV
+325 WNDEYLGISV
-335 WTSPDYHRCFWTSS
+335 WTSSDYNRCFWTSS
-349 VAFAAGTGAEGNAP
+349 VAFAAGTGAEGNVP
-363 VNHSYKDFAARKL
+363 VNHSYNDFANHKL

-404 ATHLVYKDGENYKP
+404 ATHLVYKDGADYKN

-426 QEYLHVNDVKTEVA
+426 QQYLHVEDVKTAVA

-454 TKLQSSDIEF
+454 TKLQPSDIDF
-464 TTDVTGI
+464 TTKATGI

-478 TLRTLAAGESL
+478 TLRTLAADETL

-504 VPKETFQNL
+504 VTNFQNL
-513 MNEEPAQIRKDG
+513 MNKETAQIRKDG

-539 PKKLGY
+539 PTKVGY

-564 GTPVFDPSKVIDPT
+564 GTPVYDPDKTIDPT

>member
-1 MIQSCDKIEY
+1 M
-11 RNKNAINY
+11 
-19 DKIDIARNINKK
+19 KK
-31 SNKHDL
+31 FT
-37 NYKIMKNFRVL
+37 ML

-59 VMSCSSSDDLNGGG
+59 MMSCSSSDDLNGGG
-73 PDNANDKSYL
+73 ADANNKSYL

-97 AAGDYSDGTADENHI
+97 AATDYSDGTTDENHI

-129 KNDGKST
+129 KNNGQST

-175 AVMIAVINPNSLD
+175 AVMIAVINPKTLD
-188 GDKLGDGAKTLDD
+188 GDKLGDGAKTLDE

-207 FSRFYTTGNK
+207 FSQFYTTDNK
-217 NFVMSNSVYVA
+217 NFVMSNSTFVA

-236 IVTGFV
+236 VVTGHV
-242 ATTADAAKSKPVDLY
+242 ATDAKKATDNPVDLY

-272 YTADDGRK
+272 YATADGRK
-280 WTKIDGKDA
+280 WEKINGQDA
-289 IKVGVYGTN
+289 MKVGVYGNN

-303 VDGWGVADENG
+303 VDGWGVADEDG
-314 KAELVKQVNTA
+314 KAELVKQVDTK
-325 WNDENLGISV
+325 WNDEYLGIRV
-335 WTSPDYHRCFWTSS
+335 WTSPDYNRCFWTSS
-349 VAFAAGTGAEGNAP
+349 VAFAAGTGAEGNVP
-363 VNHSYKDFAARKL
+363 VNHSYNDFANHKL

-404 ATHLVYKDGENYKP
+404 ATHLVYKDGADYKN

-426 QEYLHVNDVKTEVA
+426 QQYLHVEDVKTAVA

-454 TKLQSSDIEF
+454 TKLQPSDIDF
-464 TTDVTGI
+464 TTKATGI

-478 TLRTLAAGESL
+478 TLRTLAADETL

-504 VPKETFQNL
+504 VTNFQNL
-513 MNEEPAQIRKDG
+513 MNKETAQIRKDG

-539 PKKLGY
+539 PTKVGY

-564 GTPVFDPSKVIDPT
+564 GTPVYDPDKTIDPT

>member
-1 MIQSCDKIEY
+1 M
-11 RNKNAINY
+11 
-19 DKIDIARNINKK
+19 KK
-31 SNKHDL
+31 FT
-37 NYKIMKNFRVL
+37 ML
-48 SSVLASALMMT
+48 SFVLASALMMT
-59 VMSCSSSDDLNGGG
+59 MMSCSSSDDLNGGG
-73 PDNANDKSYL
+73 ADANDKSYL

-97 AAGDYSDGTADENHI
+97 AADDYAVGTADENHI

-129 KNDGKST
+129 KNDGQST

-142 KNSDLNTE
+142 KSDDLNTG
-150 NKQNPNVSMI
+150 NKDNPNVSMI

-175 AVMIAVINPNSLD
+175 AVMIAVINPKSLD
-188 GDKLGDGAKTLDD
+188 GDKLGDGAKTLDE

-207 FSRFYTTGNK
+207 FSQFYTTDNK
-217 NFVMSNSVYVA
+217 NFVMSNSTFVA

-236 IVTGFV
+236 VVTGHV
-242 ATTADAAKSKPVDLY
+242 ATDAVAAMGNPVDLY

-272 YTADDGRK
+272 YATADGRK
-280 WTKIDGKDA
+280 WEKINGQDA
-289 IKVGVYGTN
+289 MKVGVYGNN

-303 VDGWGVADENG
+303 VDGWGVADEDG
-314 KAELVKQVNTA
+314 KAELVKQVDTK
-325 WNDENLGISV
+325 WNDEYLGISV
-335 WTSPDYHRCFWTSS
+335 WTSPDYNRCFWTSS
-349 VAFAAGTGAEGNAP
+349 VAFAAGTGAEGNVP
-363 VNHSYKDFAARKL
+363 VNHSYNDFANHKL

-404 ATHLVYKDGENYKP
+404 ATHLVYKDGADYKN

-426 QEYLHVNDVKTEVA
+426 QQYLHVEDVKTAVA

-454 TKLQSSDIEF
+454 TKLQPSDIDF
-464 TTDVTGI
+464 TTKATGI

-478 TLRTLAAGESL
+478 TLRTLAADETL

-504 VPKETFQNL
+504 VTNFQNL
-513 MNEEPAQIRKDG
+513 MNKETAQIRKDG

-539 PKKLGY
+539 PTKVGY

-564 GTPVFDPSKVIDPT
+564 GTPVYDPDKTIDPT

>member
-1 MIQSCDKIEY
+1 M
-11 RNKNAINY
+11 
-19 DKIDIARNINKK
+19 KK
-31 SNKHDL
+31 FT
-37 NYKIMKNFRVL
+37 ML
-48 SSVLASALMMT
+48 SFVLASALMMT
-59 VMSCSSSDDLNGGG
+59 MMSCSSSDDLNGGG
-73 PDNANDKSYL
+73 ADANDKSYL

-97 AAGDYSDGTADENHI
+97 AADDYAVGTADENHI

-129 KNDGKST
+129 KNDGQST

-150 NKQNPNVSMI
+150 NKENPNVSMI
-160 SNPLLVIEGNTGASP
+160 SNPLLVIEGNTGVSP

-207 FSRFYTTGNK
+207 FSQFYATGNK
-217 NFVMSNSVYVA
+217 DFVMSNSTFVA

-242 ATTADAAKSKPVDLY
+242 ATTADAAKKRPVDLF

-272 YTADDGRK
+272 YTATDGRK
-280 WTKIDGKDA
+280 WIKIDGKDA
-289 IKVGVYGTN
+289 MKVGVYGTN

-314 KAELVKQVNTA
+314 RAELVKQVDTK
-325 WNDENLGISV
+325 WNDEYLGISV
-335 WTSPDYHRCFWTSS
+335 WTSPDYNRCFWTSS
-349 VAFAAGTGAEGNAP
+349 VAFAAGTAAEGNTP
-363 VNHSYKDFAARKL
+363 VNHSYNDYANRQL
-376 TDCAYTL
+376 TACAYTL

-454 TKLQSSDIEF
+454 TKLQPSDIEF
-464 TTDVTGI
+464 TTKNGI

-478 TLRTLAAGESL
+478 TLRSLAAGETL
-489 QKKTGTTEEASSYTD
+489 QKKTGTTEEASSYQTVD
-504 VPKETFQNL
+504 KETLQNL
-513 MNEEPAQIRKDG
+513 MNGNPAQIRKDG
-525 KAYYFIPIRHLGTD
+525 MAYYYVPIRHLGTD

-564 GTPVFDPSKVIDPT
+564 GTPVFDPTKVIDPT

>member
-1 MIQSCDKIEY
+1 M
-11 RNKNAINY
+11 
-19 DKIDIARNINKK
+19 KK
-31 SNKHDL
+31 
-37 NYKIMKNFRVL
+37 FRVL

-73 PDNANDKSYL
+73 ADANDKSYL

-97 AAGDYSDGTADENHI
+97 ATTAEYENGTADENHI

-129 KNDGKST
+129 KKDGQST

-207 FSRFYTTGNK
+207 FSQFYATGNK
-217 NFVMSNSVYVA
+217 DFVMSNSVYVA

-236 IVTGFV
+236 IVTGHV
-242 ATTADAAKSKPVDLY
+242 ATDAKKATDNPVDLY
-257 VERVVAKVQPTIDAT
+257 VERVVAKVQPTIDAN
-272 YTADDGRK
+272 YTAGGRK
-280 WTKIDGKDA
+280 WEKINGKDA

-303 VDGWGVADENG
+303 VDGWGVADEDG

-325 WNDENLGISV
+325 WNDDNLGISV
-335 WTSPDYHRCFWTSS
+335 WTSSDYHRCFWTSS
-349 VAFAAGTGAEGNAP
+349 VAFAAGSNGAEGNVP
-363 VNHSYKDFAARKL
+363 VNHSYNDFAARQL

-383 PNAPTS
+383 PNAPTT

-404 ATHLVYKDGENYKP
+404 ATHLVYKDGSDYKP

-426 QEYLHVNDVKTEVA
+426 LQYLGVEDVKTAVA
-440 NNFADYYIKKGDTR
+440 NNFADYYINKGGTR
-454 TKLQSSDIEF
+454 TKLQPSDIEF
-464 TTDVTGI
+464 TTKAPDI

-478 TLRTLAAGESL
+478 TLRTLAADEIL
-489 QKKTGTTEEASSYTD
+489 QKKTGTTEDPSSYTD
-504 VPKETFQNL
+504 VNKEVFQDL
-513 MNEEPAQIRKDG
+513 MNKEPAQIRKDG

-539 PKKLGY
+539 PTKLGY

-564 GTPVFDPSKVIDPT
+564 GTPVYDPDKTIDPT